1 MKLSIKY
8 LKIKLNKN
16 EKKMGLE
23 KSNYLK
29 FAGICGI
36 LLPIIVFAFIGI
48 SIYLYSDFSWFEN
61 WLSEL
66 AGEPG
71 EEPIWAARGLSSI
84 MFNAGII
91 IAGLFGLILLSAL
104 WRIAL
109 LGSRVGRIGKTL
121 LLIDIIALI
130 SIGVFPN
137 TTGIYHIV
145 ASVLFFAFVP
155 FALVPLGIEFRRN
168 RENKIGNSVILI
180 GIISFFSF
188 SLFLIPEPMGSN
200 ALVEMIPSL
209 SLAISSIIF
218 GFYLLKVSSH
228 LKE

>member
-1 MKLSIKY
+1 
-8 LKIKLNKN
+8 
-16 EKKMGLE
+16 MGLE

-29 FAGICGI
+29 FAGICGM
-36 LLPIIVFAFIGI
+36 LLPIIVFAFIGF

-66 AGEPG
+66 AGAPG

-91 IAGLFGLILLSAL
+91 LAGLFGLILVSAL
-104 WRIAL
+104 WNLPL
-109 LGSRVGRIGKTL
+109 LDLKIGRIGKTF

-137 TTGIYHIV
+137 TTGIYHNV
-145 ASVLFFAFVP
+145 VSVLFFAFVP
-155 FALVPLGIEFRRN
+155 LALVPLGIEFRRN
-168 RENKIGNSVILI
+168 RENKIGNSVMLL
-180 GIISFFSF
+180 GVISFFSF
-188 SLFLIPEPMGSN
+188 PLFLIPEPVGSN

-209 SLAISSIIF
+209 SIAISAIFF
-218 GFYLLKVSSH
+218 GFFLLKAGTH

>member
-1 MKLSIKY
+1 MKLNLKY

-29 FAGICGI
+29 FAGLCGM

-84 MFNAGII
+84 LFNAGII
-91 IAGLFGLILLSAL
+91 IAGFFGLILVSAL
-104 WRIAL
+104 WNLPL
-109 LGSRVGRIGKTL
+109 LNSKVGRIGKTF
-121 LLIDIIALI
+121 LLIDILALI

-155 FALVPLGIEFRRN
+155 IALVPLGIEFRRN
-168 RENKIGNSVILI
+168 RENKIGNFVVLL

-188 SLFLIPEPMGSN
+188 PLFLIPEPLGSN

-209 SLAISSIIF
+209 SIAICAILF
-218 GFYLLKVSSH
+218 GFYLLKGSYH
-228 LKE
+228 LKD

>member
-1 MKLSIKY
+1 M
-8 LKIKLNKN
+8 
-16 EKKMGLE
+16 EFKKS
-23 KSNYLK
+23 KFIK

-36 LLPIIVFAFIGI
+36 LLPMIVFAFIGI

-71 EEPIWAARGLSSI
+71 ETPIWAARGLYSI
-84 MFNAGII
+84 IFNAGII
-91 IAGLFGLILLSAL
+91 LAGIFGLILVSAL
-104 WRIAL
+104 WNLPL
-109 LGSRVGRIGKTL
+109 LGSKVGRIGKIFL
-121 LLIDIIALI
+121 LVDILALI

-137 TTGIYHIV
+137 TTGIYHTV
-145 ASVLFFAFVP
+145 ASVLFFF
-155 FALVPLGIEFRRN
+155 LVPLALIPLGISFRRN
-168 RENKIGNSVILI
+168 RENKIGSSVMLL

-188 SLFLIPEPMGSN
+188 PLFLIPEPVGSN

-209 SLAISSIIF
+209 SIAISAIF
-218 GFYLLKVSSH
+218 FGVYLLKGNYH